1 MSHIFDALQRA
12 ETERSGVELDDFAL
26 ANELRRIAETELPAA
41 IVQPQTPPAVQ
52 AAESQAPEIPIPAIR
67 IPQPAF
73 AEPSVMNSGV
83 PPRIDVFE
91 QFESL
96 PVVMPPSS
104 KLVSV
109 TEKDGLAAEK
119 FRFIAV
125 KLRQLQQ
132 QSRLL
137 KKLLITSTIPEEG
150 KTMVSANLA
159 CTLARRKQQKTLLLE
174 GDLRRPNLA
183 RQLGMGR
190 VHGLSEY
197 LQGESDV
204 TKSIY
209 RLDALG
215 LWILPAGRAPQNP
228 LELMQAGKL
237 SPLMDQLTTWFDWIV
252 IDSPPVLPLADT
264 SIWAKVADG
273 ILLVARPGKTEK
285 HHLQRGVEALDHSKL
300 LGALINSSANVARSN
315 YYYRYGP
322 KSEQANNSMPENPV
336 ESTDSARS

>member
-26 ANELRRIAETELPAA
+26 ANELLRIAETELPAA
-41 IVQPQTPPAVQ
+41 VVQPQTPPA
-52 AAESQAPEIPIPAIR
+52 AESKAPEIPIPAIR

-73 AEPSVMNSGV
+73 GEPGLVDAGV
-83 PPRIDVFE
+83 PPRTNVFE

-125 KLRQLQQ
+125 KLRQLQ

-174 GDLRRPNLA
+174 GDLRRPTLA
-183 RQLGMGR
+183 RQFGMGR
-190 VHGLSEY
+190 VPGLSEY
-197 LQGESDV
+197 LQGEADV

-237 SPLMDQLTTWFDWIV
+237 SPLMDQLTTWFDWIL

-285 HHLQRGVEALDHSKL
+285 HHLQEGVEALDHSKL

-315 YYYRYGP
+315 YHYRYGP
-322 KSEQANNSMPENPV
+322 QSEQSNNNIPETPV